1 MKKEIILAS
10 SSPRRR
16 ELLRQIG
23 VEFKVIPAEIEEDN
37 GNEKGKS
44 PIEVV
49 KNNALL
55 KAQKVAEMVSNSN
68 SLIIS
73 ADTIVVLDGKIIGKP
88 KDEKDAINIL
98 KKLRGKYHYVFTG
111 LAVFE
116 TPQNRFLVSAVKSK
130 VKMRDYSDEE
140 IERYVATG
148 EPMDKAGAYGIQGK
162 GALLVEKIEGD
173 YYNIVGL
180 PLVRLYN
187 LLDRMGYSIL

>member
-37 GNEKGKS
+37 SNEKGKS

>member
-55 KAQKVAEMVSNSN
+55 KAQKVAEMFSNSN

>member
-10 SSPRRR
+10 NSPRRR
-16 ELLRQIG
+16 ELLKQIG
-23 VEFKVIPAEIEEDN
+23 VEFKVIPAEVEEDE
-37 GNEKGKS
+37 GKEKGKS
-44 PIEVV
+44 PVEVV

-55 KAQKVAEMVSNSN
+55 KAQKVAEMVLESD
-68 SLIIS
+68 SLIIG
-73 ADTIVVLDGKIIGKP
+73 ADTIVVLDGRIIGKP
-88 KDEKDAINIL
+88 KDERDAINIL

-111 LAVFE
+111 VAVLE
-116 TPQNRFLVSAVKSK
+116 TPEMRFLVSTVKSK

-140 IERYVATG
+140 IIRYVATG

-187 LLDRMGYSIL
+187 LLERMGYKIL

>member
-10 SSPRRR
+10 NSPRRR
-16 ELLRQIG
+16 ELLKQIG
-23 VEFKVIPAEIEEDN
+23 LEFKVIPAEIEEDE
-37 GNEKGKS
+37 GKEKGKS
-44 PIEVV
+44 PVEVV
-49 KNNALL
+49 KNNALM
-55 KAQKVAEMVSNSN
+55 KAQKVAEMVSDSN
-68 SLIIS
+68 SFIIG

-111 LAVFE
+111 VAVFE
-116 TPQNRFLVSAVKSK
+116 TPEKRFLVSTVKSK

-140 IERYVATG
+140 IIRYVATG

-187 LLDRMGYSIL
+187 LLERMGYRIL